1 MKRKHAESRGAEEA
15 NELQDFSTIQN
26 SNKFSSHGQ
35 KKISENGQRFIVKD
49 KCEVPVV
56 VRGALT
62 NWPSLNWGE
71 EGWLKVLGDQ
81 EIEVLALFTLNNTY
95 FNS

>member
-1 MKRKHAESRGAEEA
+1 MKRKHVESKGVKNEEKEA
-15 NELQDFSTIQN
+15 NGSKDLSTVQQSSYGQN
-26 SNKFSSHGQ
+26 G
-35 KKISENGQRFIVKD
+35 IIENVD
-49 KCEVPVV
+49 VPVV

-81 EIEVLALFTLNNTY
+81 EIEVALLLFTWSLIKICTIQ
-95 FNS
+95 SSHLL